1 MIILIL
7 QLKTLR
13 HLPQVSKRQIIG
25 LDLYRQPFI
34 AKQLFYGGKIR
45 LETSDQR
52 TPQMAV

>member
-45 LETSDQR
+45 PETSDQR